1 MQHRSMAG
9 QSLRERWN
17 ISRLALK
24 HPWLTL
30 GFWVAL
36 SVAGMFAF
44 GSLKYALFPEIT
56 FPVIVVNSSHASLS
70 AEDTEANLT
79 RPIEQRLKNLA
90 GVDKVRSQSYPG
102 QSVVSLALAVGTDL
116 EAAKREAQTA
126 LARAALPADATV
138 AVTPVNLNE
147 TAVASYAI
155 QSDTSDLDTLAKVA
169 RARIVSAL
177 EKVPGVLK
185 VTLLGER
192 GLADNPTA
200 VRFGG
205 KDALAVQVIKR
216 ARANTLEVVRSVDQ
230 EVERLRQALTGI
242 ELRLAATQADYIR
255 EASQATVEALALA
268 VALSVMVI
276 FPFLGSWR
284 ATLISALAI
293 PISLLGTFIVMA
305 LLGFN
310 LETITLLALALVI
323 GIIIDDAIVDVEN
336 IARHLDEGESPSQA
350 AVLATDEIGLT
361 VTAAT
366 MTIVAVFLPVGLMG
380 GVLGQFFRPFGIT
393 VSAAVITSLLV
404 ARTLSPLLASRWLKA
419 RPHRPAKIEAS
430 WQTGLV
436 CRYRRILSWAL
447 EHRPAVIALALASF
461 LAGLALIPLIPK
473 GFIPH
478 LDRGEFNVQFA
489 ASLGTP
495 VEDSLAVAK
504 QLEEMLR
511 GFPDVEAIFTTVGER
526 GASHRGLLYVK
537 LREERSFKTFDLQDQ
552 LRDRLPP
559 LESVDV
565 SVEDIPF
572 VDNGAQKP
580 LEVALLGNDLD
591 QLQRAA
597 AALKERLAKQPGFA
611 DLAVGGAGQYEGL
624 TVEISHLDGERAVY
638 LSSNLS
644 RGLTIGEA
652 TDRVKAAAKTVLPA
666 GVRLGFGGDTEN
678 VSNVFGG
685 FAVTL
690 VLSVVCILGVLLWLF
705 RSWTDPLVVLLS
717 LPLSV
722 VGAMLAQFVTRS
734 DFGMISVI
742 GIIFLLGLVN
752 KNAII
757 LVDYIDQLRAG
768 GLATREAILKAGPI
782 RLRPILMTTAAAI
795 LGMLPIALG
804 LGAGAEL
811 RAPMAIAIIGGLLTS
826 TLLSLIVVPV
836 AYSLFA
842 PLKKSKHTL

>member
-1 MQHRSMAG
+1 MAG

-30 GFWVAL
+30 GFWAAL
-36 SVAGMFAF
+36 SVIGVFAF
-44 GSLKYALFPEIT
+44 GSLKYALFPDIT

-126 LARAALPADATV
+126 LAQTALPADATYQV
-138 AVTPVNLNE
+138 FPVNLNE
-147 TAVASYAI
+147 SAAASYAI
-155 QSDTSDLDTLAKVA
+155 ESDTLDLDSLAKVA
-169 RARIVSAL
+169 AARIVPAL
-177 EKVPGVLK
+177 QKVPGVLR

-192 GLADNPTA
+192 GLADKPTA

-205 KDALAVQVIKR
+205 RDALAVQIVKR
-216 ARANTLEVVRSVDQ
+216 ERANTLEVVRSADQ
-230 EVERLRQALTGI
+230 EVERLRRELAGI
-242 ELRLAATQADYIR
+242 DLRLAATQADYIR
-255 EASQATVEALALA
+255 EASQATVEALVLA
-268 VALSVMVI
+268 VALSVLVI

-284 ATLISALAI
+284 ATFISALAI
-293 PISLLGTFIVMA
+293 PTSLLGTFIVMA

-336 IARHLDEGESPSQA
+336 IARHLDDGEPPYQA
-350 AVLATDEIGLT
+350 AVSATDEIGLT

-366 MTIVAVFLPVGLMG
+366 LTIVAVFLPVGLMG

-393 VSAAVITSLLV
+393 VSAAVLTSLLV

-419 RPHRPAKIEAS
+419 HSPRAANIEAA
-430 WQTGLV
+430 WQTGWLR
-436 CRYRRILSWAL
+436 RYRRILSWAL
-447 EHRPAVIALALASF
+447 DHRQVVVGLALASF
-461 LAGLALIPLIPK
+461 VAGLALIPLIPK

-478 LDRGEFNVQFA
+478 LDRGEFNVRFA
-489 ASLGTP
+489 AALGTP
-495 VEDSLAVAK
+495 VEDSLAVAR
-504 QLEEMLR
+504 QLEGTVR
-511 GFPDVEAIFTTVGER
+511 SFPDVAVVFTTVGER
-526 GASHRGLLYVK
+526 GASHRGVLYVK
-537 LREERSFKTFDLQDQ
+537 LREERTLRTFDLQDQ
-552 LRDRLPP
+552 LRARLPAI
-559 LESVDV
+559 EAADV
-565 SVEDIPF
+565 SVEDMPF

-580 LEVALLGNDLD
+580 LEVALLGPDLEP
-591 QLQRAA
+591 LQSAA
-597 AALKERLAKQPGFA
+597 AALKERLAAQPGFA

-624 TVEISHLDGERAVY
+624 TVEISHLGGERVVY

-652 TDRVKAAAKTVLPA
+652 TDRVNAAAKTVLPA
-666 GVRLGFGGDTEN
+666 GVRLSFGGDAEN

-757 LVDYIDQLRAG
+757 LVDYINQLRAG
-768 GLATREAILKAGPI
+768 GLPTREAILQAGPI

-842 PLKKSKHTL
+842 PLKGSKYSL